1 MMNIFQQFNLYHKK
15 APVAKSEMIWTLIL
29 SGFLI
34 NIVGVLAMPQTAQ
47 AHLPPLSTEELE
59 KKACCIVVGKVK
71 SVSNPEPNSEWGP
84 YEEVTVIVEVIS
96 IEKGLGTRNFKDP
109 NAVFIESSESPKP
122 GDKITIYYRQQM
134 GGKGG
139 SIGQIHDIPLN
150 AKVKLFFII
159 DYKGRFQLLDPNGW
173 QAVSSD
179 WWRFRVIKR

>member
-1 MMNIFQQFNLYHKK
+1 MNIFQQFNLYQKK
-15 APVAKSEMIWTLIL
+15 APVGKTEMIWTLIL

-59 KKACCIVVGKVK
+59 EKACCIVVGKVK
-71 SVSNPEPNSEWGP
+71 SVSNPEPNPEWGP
-84 YEEVTVIVEVIS
+84 YKEVTVIVEVIS
-96 IEKGLGTRNFKDP
+96 IEKGLEPIQLADP
-109 NAVFIESSESPKP
+109 NDNLTEPSKNPKP
-122 GDKITIYYRQQM
+122 GDKITIYYRQQG

-139 SIGQIHDIPLN
+139 SIGQDHDIPLN
-150 AKVKLFFII
+150 AKVRLFLII
-159 DYKGRFQLLDPNGW
+159 DYKDRFQLLDPNGW

>member
-1 MMNIFQQFNLYHKK
+1 MNIFQQFNLYQKK
-15 APVAKSEMIWTLIL
+15 APVGKTEMIWTLIL

-71 SVSNPEPNSEWGP
+71 SVSNPEPNPEWGP
-84 YEEVTVIVEVIS
+84 YKEVTVIVEVIS
-96 IEKGLGTRNFKDP
+96 IEKGLQPIQLADP
-109 NAVFIESSESPKP
+109 NDNLTEPSKNPKP
-122 GDKITIYYRQQM
+122 GDKITIYYRQRM

-139 SIGQIHDIPLN
+139 SIGQHHDIPLN

-173 QAVSSD
+173 QAVSSQS
-179 WWRFRVIKR
+179 WRI